1 VIALA
6 LAAVNPRAGRSSNL
20 IFVVFTFVVYS
31 NVMSIGQGWV
41 AVGLVS
47 FNGLLL
53 MLHGGVFVVSMAWL
67 IKRHLNWSLRD
78 SLRHRAPR
86 LSPEAKIQP

>member
-1 VIALA
+1 M
-6 LAAVNPRAGRSSNL
+6 
-20 IFVVFTFVVYS
+20 VFTFVVYS

-41 AVGLVS
+41 ALGLVS

-78 SLRHRAPR
+78 ILRHRAPR
-86 LSPEAKIQP
+86 LSTGVKIQP